1 MNTSEQLDFTNNTT
15 RSRYELVTE
24 GHISYV
30 EYMLPGKKL
39 ILSHTEVPKALE
51 GKGVGS
57 KIMKLVLE
65 DAQKLGLKVI
75 PLCPFAAS
83 YIKRHPEWNSVLD
96 DDVNLK

>member
-1 MNTSEQLDFTNNTT
+1 MSEQNELINNTA
-15 RSRYELVTE
+15 RSRYELVTD
-24 GHISYV
+24 GYISFA
-30 EYMLPGKKL
+30 EYLLPGKKL

-57 KIMKLVLE
+57 KLVKLVLE
-65 DAQKLGLKVI
+65 DAKSLGLKVI

-96 DDVNLK
+96 DDVNLT

>member
-1 MNTSEQLDFTNNTT
+1 MSEEIIFTNNTG
-15 RSRYELVTE
+15 RSRYELETE

-30 EYMLPGKKL
+30 EYMLPGRKL

-57 KIMKLVLE
+57 KIIKLVLE
-65 DAQKLGLKVI
+65 DAKKLGLKVI

-96 DDVNLK
+96 DDVNLT

>member
-1 MNTSEQLDFTNNTT
+1 MNVFTNNTT
-15 RSRYELVTE
+15 RSRYELVTD
-24 GHISYV
+24 GHVSFV
-30 EYMLPGKKL
+30 EYMLPGRIM

-57 KIMKLVLE
+57 KIIKLVLE
-65 DAQKLGLKVI
+65 DAKKLGLKVI

>member
-1 MNTSEQLDFTNNTT
+1 MSEDITFTNNTE
-15 RSRYELVTE
+15 RSRYELVTN

-57 KIMKLVLE
+57 EIMKLVLE
-65 DAQKLGLKVI
+65 DAKKLGLKVI

-83 YIKRHPEWNSVLD
+83 YIKGHPEWNSVLD
-96 DDVNLK
+96 DDVNLT

>member
-1 MNTSEQLDFTNNTT
+1 MNTFEQLDFTNNTA
-15 RSRYELVTE
+15 RSRYELVTD

-30 EYMLPGKKL
+30 EYMLPGRKM

-57 KIMKLVLE
+57 KIIKLVLE
-65 DAQKLGLKVI
+65 DAKKLGLKVI

-83 YIKRHPEWNSVLD
+83 YIRRHPEWNSVLD